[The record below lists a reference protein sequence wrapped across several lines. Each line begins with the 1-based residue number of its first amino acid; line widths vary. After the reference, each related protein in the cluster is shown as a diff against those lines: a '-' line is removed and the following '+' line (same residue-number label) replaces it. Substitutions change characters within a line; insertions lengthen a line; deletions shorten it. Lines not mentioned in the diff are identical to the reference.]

1 MFFNGWS
8 GILRLLL
15 VGVPAYIALVL
26 LLRVSGKRT
35 LSKLNAFDFVVTVAF
50 GSILATALL
59 DRTLPLLEVVAAFV
73 LLVLLQLMVTWS
85 AVRSRTVD
93 RIVKNEPALLYHDGS
108 FLHDAMRRER
118 VTEGEILAAAR
129 SQGHGDVASVR
140 SVVLETDGTL
150 SVIRKG

>member
-8 GILRLLL
+8 GLLRLLV

-73 LLVLLQLMVTWS
+73 LLVLLQLAVTWS

-93 RIVKNEPALLYHDGS
+93 RIVKSEPALLYHDGS
-108 FLHDAMRRER
+108 FLYDAMRRER
-118 VTEGEILAAAR
+118 VTEGEVLAAVR
-129 SQGHGDVASVR
+129 SHGHGDVASVR

-150 SVIRKG
+150 SVIGKG